1 QNGLPPPQSL
11 IRAQTCTQLPAHH
24 HMRLKQTYEVLGCE
38 RRPSVRCGD
47 QRHENHHMP
56 QDLREPATELEHQPA
71 CVLNPTTRRRGNRT
85 HQHTPRRKKK
95 RRGHRRRSSSAA
107 QHTPTPNPSPRR
119 CTYRKGADWRSGS
132 KARKPRLEG
141 ELSGRRYAPP
151 RAVRTGGNEIYFFCL
166 QEIRS
171 GKERR
176 ESQLNMD

>member
-1 QNGLPPPQSL
+1 MPIRTTATAAAQLTHNIQIEQLLDPETACTRCRTEQNGLPPPQSL

-95 RRGHRRRSSSAA
+95 V
-107 QHTPTPNPSPRR
+107 
-119 CTYRKGADWRSGS
+119 
-132 KARKPRLEG
+132 PRLDEP
-141 ELSGRRYAPP
+141 S
-151 RAVRTGGNEIYFFCL
+151 RT
-166 QEIRS
+166 
-171 GKERR
+171 
-176 ESQLNMD
+176 